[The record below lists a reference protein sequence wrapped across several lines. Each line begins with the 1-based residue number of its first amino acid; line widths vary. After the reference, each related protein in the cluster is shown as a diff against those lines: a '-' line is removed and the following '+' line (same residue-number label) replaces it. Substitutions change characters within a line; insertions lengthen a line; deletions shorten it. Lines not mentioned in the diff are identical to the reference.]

1 MSLTAVD
8 IIHTRF
14 KTALCGYSKRQ
25 VDAFVNSVRESLEQ
39 ATAEKANLQR
49 RLEAALEEL
58 ERFRKIEAT
67 MSSALTLAQRAADD
81 VRANARRQAEMILQE
96 AEQSRVRMM
105 IDAQREVERLNV
117 EIGKLEALRD
127 RLAAELLSTLEAFRD
142 LLQRRVIVSRTDT
155 LDSGRQSAGDSE
167 TATEPASTCQDSSS
181 PISVNKSA
189 EGTNES
195 PEVT

>member
-1 MSLTAVD
+1 MSLTPVD

-14 KTALCGYSKRQ
+14 KTVLRGYSKRQ

-39 ATAEKANLQR
+39 AAAEKADLQR

-105 IDAQREVERLNV
+105 IDAQREVERLEA
-117 EIGKLEALRD
+117 EIGRLEALRD

-142 LLQRRVIVSRTDT
+142 LLQRRVIVSRSDT
-155 LDSGRQSAGDSE
+155 LDYDRQSATDSE
-167 TATEPASTCQDSSS
+167 PAAESASTCQDTASHTSA
-181 PISVNKSA
+181 VESA
-189 EGTNES
+189 ESVNES